1 MLNTNKIIQYITKSE
16 NFLGTERWRCGLV
29 GALGGHI
36 MSSLSEF
43 VSGSGLGCMSG
54 GSEGLLISTALEGST
69 LMFGLG
75 MLDISFGIPGKAGRL
90 VLGDNFSGSSSDDSS
105 DLSASIAGLLMTG
118 TLKQSEIF
126 TR

>member
-1 MLNTNKIIQYITKSE
+1 MPLAGVKMNKK
-16 NFLGTERWRCGLV
+16 RWRCGLV

-54 GSEGLLISTALEGST
+54 GTEGLLISTALEGST

-75 MLDISFGIPGKAGRL
+75 MLDISFGIPGKTVRL

>member
-16 NFLGTERWRCGLV
+16 NLLGTERWRCGLV

-75 MLDISFGIPGKAGRL
+75 CWIFL
-90 VLGDNFSGSSSDDSS
+90 SGYPV
-105 DLSASIAGLLMTG
+105 
-118 TLKQSEIF
+118 KQGY
-126 TR
+126 

>member
-1 MLNTNKIIQYITKSE
+1 MLNTNKIIQYITNSE

-43 VSGSGLGCMSG
+43 VSGSKLGWISG
-54 GSEGLLISTALEGST
+54 GSGGLSISAALEGSA

-90 VLGDNFSGSSSDDSS
+90 VLVDNFSGSSSDDSS
-105 DLSASIAGLLMTG
+105 NLSTSIAGLLITG
-118 TLKQSEIF
+118 T
-126 TR
+126 